1 MDHSTINYEPFRK
14 HFYLEAGPIKAMTKE
29 EVDELRKRQHIRVRG
44 RNVPKPV
51 TSWSHCGLS
60 ARVLTILDYN
70 DWTAPFAIQQQALP
84 AIMSGRDVIGVAKT
98 GSGKTLAF
106 LLPLFRHVLDQRPL
120 ETGEGPIALIM
131 APARELAVQ
140 INKEIQKFV
149 KVLDLRST
157 CCYGGAG
164 IREQINRLKR
174 GSEIVVATPG
184 RLIDLLCTNA
194 GRVIP
199 LSRVTFLVLDEADRM
214 FDMGFEP
221 QIMRIINN
229 IRPDRQTVLF
239 SATFPP
245 QVERLARSVLKK
257 EPVEIVV
264 GGRAQA
270 SADIKQ
276 YVEIREE
283 ADKFP
288 RLLQLLGLWYEKG
301 NVLIFVDTQDRCD
314 SLFMELMK
322 SGYPCLSLHGGKD
335 QVDRDYTIQDFK
347 HKRRTLMVATS
358 VAGRGLDVPDLVLVI
373 NYNVPDHLE
382 DYIHRIGRTGRAGR
396 KGTAYTFLTRAEEK
410 YAPDLVKALKDSS
423 QKIPKSLME
432 LAQGFREKIQ
442 QGVAHFRSSGYRGHG
457 FTFEDNEKTE
467 KDQILNQMRKQYE
480 VNAGIRDVDSLN
492 EEKEKE
498 KKAKEKEKEKEAAKE
513 KEKAKEPAAVTVKP
527 ASGAPIDLQAAVE
540 RAKQLA
546 NSMLNAG
553 NMATKSRGADN
564 ELIFT
569 KVVEIN
575 DYPQQARW
583 KITHRETLSPI
594 TEDTGCAI
602 TSRGTYI
609 PPGRKPGPGEVKL
622 YLLVEAP
629 SENALSR
636 GVHEIRRILDETS
649 LNVAGSRALQ
659 QGTHKYT
666 VL

>member
-1 MDHSTINYEPFRK
+1 MDHSKIDYEPFRK
-14 HFYLEAGPIKAMTKE
+14 KFYLEAAPIKAMTKE
-29 EVDELRKRQHIRVRG
+29 DVDALRKRQHIRVRG
-44 RNVPKPV
+44 RHVPKPV
-51 TSWSHCGLS
+51 TSWAHCGLS
-60 ARVLTILDYN
+60 ARMLTILDYN
-70 DWTAPFAIQQQALP
+70 GWKAPFAIQQQALP
-84 AIMSGRDVIGVAKT
+84 AVMSGRDVIGVAKT

-120 ETGEGPIALIM
+120 ESGEGPIALIM

-140 INKEIQKFV
+140 INKEIHKFTR
-149 KVLDLRST
+149 VLNLRSA

-164 IREQINRLKR
+164 IREQINKLKR
-174 GSEIVVATPG
+174 GCEIVVATPG

-199 LSRVTFLVLDEADRM
+199 LTRVTFLVLDEADRM

-229 IRPDRQTVLF
+229 TRPDRQTVLF

-396 KGTAYTFLTRAEEK
+396 KGTAYTFLTKMEEK
-410 YAPDLVKALKDSS
+410 YAPDLVKALKDSG
-423 QKIPKSLME
+423 QKIPESLQA
-432 LAQGFREKIQ
+432 LADGFRTKID
-442 QGVAHFRSSGYRGHG
+442 QGIAHFRSSGYRGHG

-467 KDQILNQMRKQYE
+467 KDQIMNQMRKQYE
-480 VNAGIRDVDSLN
+480 VAAGIRDVDSLN
-492 EEKEKE
+492 EEKEKKE
-498 KKAKEKEKEKEAAKE
+498 KLKQKEKEQEKRMD
-513 KEKAKEPAAVTVKP
+513 KEKAEIPAVKP
-527 ASGAPIDLQAAVE
+527 GKGGPIDLQAAVE

-546 NSMLNAG
+546 SSMLNPEG
-553 NMATKSRGADN
+553 MATKSRGADN
-564 ELIFT
+564 ELVFT

-649 LNVAGSRALQ
+649 LNVAGSRSLQ
-659 QGTHKYT
+659 QTAHKYT